1 MPIYIYYHITL
12 LNDWKSLLKEQ
23 CNRIVFSGLYDRVER
38 IKCYAIDPQDK
49 MKKKCAAFL
58 KRFGEKFVLEKTTK
72 SGNEWF
78 TLQHVKETCQEND
91 RVLYIH
97 TKGITKQK
105 SHTFCAVKIPRLS
118 NNISDWRDLM
128 EYFLIRRSSDCLKIL
143 DDGYDTIGVNFTTGT
158 TAPNHTTTVPNHYS
172 GNFWWAHGKHLQKM
186 TYDHTELD
194 VPEKWL
200 HEVPG
205 RFVSLYQSPYVGYG
219 HYFNEFPLCRVIDKT
234 VESSGTFVSND
245 LQYYSDKKC

>member
-58 KRFGEKFVLEKTTK
+58 KRFGEKLVLEKTTK

-78 TLQHVKETCQEND
+78 TLRHVKETCREND

-97 TKGITKQK
+97 TKGLLENSQTTF
-105 SHTFCAVKIPRLS
+105 HTFIGLLENSRR
-118 NNISDWRDLM
+118 W
-128 EYFLIRRSSDCLKIL
+128 IRHHRCQLHHRYDCTESYH
-143 DDGYDTIGVNFTTGT
+143 DG
-158 TAPNHTTTVPNHYS
+158 A
-172 GNFWWAHGKHLQKM
+172 
-186 TYDHTELD
+186 E
-194 VPEKWL
+194 
-200 HEVPG
+200 
-205 RFVSLYQSPYVGYG
+205 SL
-219 HYFNEFPLCRVIDKT
+219 LR
-234 VESSGTFVSND
+234 
-245 LQYYSDKKC
+245 